1 MLPLAFL
8 GSPADIAIILVVALL
23 VFGPKRLP
31 EIGKQLGQA
40 MREMRKITDELTG
53 TMHSVHQEVES
64 AYKPVLTPPHEY
76 GNPYAGTSSAT
87 VEKAAG
93 HRTYDQ
99 EPEDLM
105 QPKVI
110 PVHDDALHTGP
121 VHKDPVKLEMVH
133 AEASHSEIPAEVTDG
148 KGH

>member
-1 MLPLAFL
+1 MLPLAFV
-8 GSPADIAIILVVALL
+8 GPADIGIILVIALL
-23 VFGPKRLP
+23 VFGPKRMP

-93 HRTYDQ
+93 LRTYDQ
-99 EPEDLM
+99 EPENLM
-105 QPKVI
+105 LPKVA
-110 PVHDDALHTGP
+110 PVHEE
-121 VHKDPVKLEMVH
+121 PVKLEVVH
-133 AEASHSEIPAEVTDG
+133 AEPSHSETSAEVTDL

>member
-8 GSPADIAIILVVALL
+8 GSPADIGIILVVALI

-40 MREMRKITDELTG
+40 MRELRKITEEVTG
-53 TMHSVHQEVES
+53 AAHSVHNEVES
-64 AYKPVLTPPHEY
+64 VYKPVLSPPHEY
-76 GNPYAGTSSAT
+76 GNPYAGTSSPT
-87 VEKAAG
+87 VEKVLG
-93 HRTYDQ
+93 HRPYDQ

-105 QPKVI
+105 APVI
-110 PVHDDALHTGP
+110 
-121 VHKDPVKLEMVH
+121 
-133 AEASHSEIPAEVTDG
+133 ASHSVETNSQAEPQPAPALKESADT

>member
-1 MLPLAFL
+1 MLPLAFF
-8 GSPADIAIILVVALL
+8 GSPADIGIILVLALI

-40 MREMRKITDELTG
+40 MREMRKITEEITG
-53 TMHSVHQEVES
+53 TVHSVHQEVES
-64 AYKPVLTPPHEY
+64 AYKPVLMPPHEY

-93 HRTYDQ
+93 HRPYDQ

-105 QPKVI
+105 RPKVV
-110 PVHDDALHTGP
+110 PSE
-121 VHKDPVKLEMVH
+121 PVKLEVVH
-133 AEASHSEIPAEVTDG
+133 AESSHSETPAEVADV

>member
-8 GSPADIAIILVVALL
+8 GSPADIGIILVLALI

-40 MREMRKITDELTG
+40 MRELRKVTDEFTG
-53 TMHSVHQEVES
+53 SLHSVQSEVES
-64 AYKPVLTPPHEY
+64 VYKPVLSPPHEY

-87 VEKAAG
+87 VEKAVE
-93 HRTYDQ
+93 HRPYDQ
-99 EPEDLM
+99 APEDLM
-105 QPKVI
+105 A
-110 PVHDDALHTGP
+110 PVVPLHTTE
-121 VHKDPVKLEMVH
+121 VKAELKSVETKLE
-133 AEASHSEIPAEVTDG
+133 PAPPDTTDV

>member
-1 MLPLAFL
+1 MLPLAFF
-8 GSPADIAIILVVALL
+8 GSIPDIGIILMVALI
-23 VFGPKRLP
+23 VFGPKRMP

-40 MREMRKITDELTG
+40 MREMRKLTDELTG

-64 AYKPVLTPPHEY
+64 AYKPILTPPHEY

-93 HRTYDQ
+93 HRPYDQ

-105 QPKVI
+105 RPKVV
-110 PVHDDALHTGP
+110 PSDSVKLE
-121 VHKDPVKLEMVH
+121 PVKLEIVH
-133 AEASHSEIPAEVTDG
+133 AEPSHSETPAEVADV

>member
-8 GSPADIAIILVVALL
+8 GSPADIGIILVLALI

-40 MREMRKITDELTG
+40 MREMRKITEELTG
-53 TMHSVHQEVES
+53 TVHSVHQEVES

-87 VEKAAG
+87 AEKAAG
-93 HRTYDQ
+93 HRPYDQ
-99 EPEDLM
+99 EPENLM
-105 QPKVI
+105 LPKVAPI
-110 PVHDDALHTGP
+110 HTDP
-121 VHKDPVKLEMVH
+121 AKLEPVKLEVVH
-133 AEASHSEIPAEVTDG
+133 AESSRTETSAEV
-148 KGH
+148 

>member
-8 GSPADIAIILVVALL
+8 GSPADIGIILVLALI

-93 HRTYDQ
+93 LRTYDQ

-105 QPKVI
+105 LPKVV
-110 PVHDDALHTGP
+110 PVHTDS
-121 VHKDPVKLEMVH
+121 VKLKVVH
-133 AEASHSEIPAEVTDG
+133 AEPPQTEAPAEVTDG